1 MEIPAMDSREIGRL
15 RQKCFSFGKTL
26 LACKREFRFS
36 LKVGDFEMSLGAGGT
51 GDRIARPRCNRKR
64 NPAYFRRQRRRREA
78 FLEKKGLAGDS
89 LVGRALGI
97 GAETVVE
104 NIQDGEGGGEVGGQ
118 ILEPQ
123 EVTLKDLYNMVIELS
138 ETNNQGRCEI
148 SELLN
153 DTKNLLSSRTANLP
167 NTSNVDEGDDEEQ
180 GSDENDLLVL
190 FGSLGKQLKTFQ
202 RDLTRTDKKV
212 ESAKKVSSPLRKK
225 RKKTTLVA

>member
-1 MEIPAMDSREIGRL
+1 MDSREIGRL

-51 GDRIARPRCNRKR
+51 GDRKARPRCNRKR

-118 ILEPQ
+118 EQ
-123 EVTLKDLYNMVIELS
+123 EEEVTLKDLYNMAIELS
-138 ETNNQGRCEI
+138 EINNQGRCEI

-167 NTSNVDEGDDEEQ
+167 NTSDVDEGDDEEQ

-225 RKKTTLVA
+225 GGNDVSC